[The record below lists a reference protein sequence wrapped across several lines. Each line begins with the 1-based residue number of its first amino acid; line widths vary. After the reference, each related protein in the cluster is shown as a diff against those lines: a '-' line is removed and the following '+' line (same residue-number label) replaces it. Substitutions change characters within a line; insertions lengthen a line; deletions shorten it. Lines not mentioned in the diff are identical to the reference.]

1 MSKLV
6 SDAGKL
12 RLLDTLLP
20 KLKAEGHKVCEL
32 VCVCVCVRPLCLS
45 PPPPPPP
52 PPFFFQSLRYIWN
65 IRDFL
70 GEKVEVKV

>member
-20 KLKAEGHKVCEL
+20 KLKAGGHKV
-32 VCVCVCVRPLCLS
+32 V
-45 PPPPPPP
+45 
-52 PPFFFQSLRYIWN
+52 
-65 IRDFL
+65 
-70 GEKVEVKV
+70 

>member
-32 VCVCVCVRPLCLS
+32 VCVCVCVSVPCVCLH
-45 PPPPPPP
+45 PPPPSRM
-52 PPFFFQSLRYIWN
+52 FVCMCSTYTQ
-65 IRDFL
+65 IR
-70 GEKVEVKV
+70 K

>member
-20 KLKAEGHKVCEL
+20 KLKAEGHKVCAL
-32 VCVCVCVRPLCLS
+32 VCLCVYL
-45 PPPPPPP
+45 
-52 PPFFFQSLRYIWN
+52 
-65 IRDFL
+65 
-70 GEKVEVKV
+70 